1 MGILE
6 VTKKLVQLMASQINC
21 FLRKKNLSPT
31 VLLASLNEEMEI
43 NSNPMIAR
51 ILVSN
56 INGDSFLGFLTDL
69 SDDFITKSKA
79 VWGIDN

>member
-1 MGILE
+1 MI
-6 VTKKLVQLMASQINC
+6 KKLIQLMMSQINC

-43 NSNPMIAR
+43 NSNPITIR

-56 INGDSFLGFLTDL
+56 NNGDSFLGILTDL
-69 SDDFITKSKA
+69 SDDFITKSKV